1 MLPTVDG
8 QRRAVL
14 YGGVETSPQVLV
26 VSVDIVEVFCHRVNR
41 SNSNEGHEIYIIAET
56 RP

>member
-26 VSVDIVEVFCHRVNR
+26 VSVDTVEVFCHQVNH
-41 SNSNEGHEIYIIAET
+41 SDFYEGHEIYSVAET